1 MLTVKETELAMERF
15 FNDSLNFWKRIGFD
29 ERQAFEAALEDT
41 KKITTNPFSPRG
53 DKLDEETKIKFI
65 HYREMDLGR
74 R

>member
-53 DKLDEETKIKFI
+53 EKLDQETKINFI
-65 HYREMDLGR
+65 KYREMDLGR

>member
-1 MLTVKETELAMERF
+1 MLTAKETELAMERF
-15 FNDSLNFWKRIGFD
+15 FNDCVNFWKRIGFD

-41 KKITTNPFSPRG
+41 KKLTTDPFLPRG

>member
-53 DKLDEETKIKFI
+53 DKLDQETKINFI
-65 HYREMDLGR
+65 KYREMDLGR

>member
-53 DKLDEETKIKFI
+53 DKLDEETKINFI
-65 HYREMDLGR
+65 KYREMDLGR